1 MKYISSLLLGAVAVA
16 SAQDIVDVADSNG
29 FTTLVAAV
37 TAAGLVATLQGDGP
51 FTVFAPD
58 DDAFAALPVG
68 FIEYLLEPDSKDE
81 LTAVLLYHVLAGEVD
96 SATAIGLDGSSVPT
110 VGTENITI
118 SLMVDSLMINDA
130 TVIGADVEASN
141 GVIHVI
147 DKVLYPPS
155 LGDAPISLYDL
166 ADEASVFTTLLAAAN
181 ATGVTESILKD
192 KGPYT
197 ILAPTDDAFDKLP
210 DGTVEALLNDLP
222 TLTKILAYHVIPGRV
237 FAETIV
243 TLETAKTLSGIDVT
257 ITVDE
262 GMVFVNNAMVTGPD
276 AFASNGLVH
285 IIDTVLLPP
294 TIFDLGVEA
303 GIFTTLL
310 AAVQAANL
318 TSALT
323 GNGPI
328 TLLAPTDEAF
338 DKLPPGTVDLLLNDI
353 DALTAILL
361 YHVISG
367 EVRAE
372 TIVTLNSAETL
383 NGADVSIAAVGGMV
397 MINDAT
403 VVDADVVASNG
414 VVHVI
419 DRVLLPPT
427 ETAAPTNAPTPSA
440 SSGAAF
446 GVISTVS
453 VIMGAIGC
461 SMHF

>member
-16 SAQDIVDVADSNG
+16 SAQDIVDVAVSNG

-68 FIEYLLEPDSKDE
+68 LLEFLLEPDSKDD

-155 LGDAPISLYDL
+155 LGAPVNLYDL
-166 ADEASVFTTLLAAAN
+166 ADEAAVFTTLLAAAD

-210 DGTVEALLNDLP
+210 DGKLDALLNDLP
-222 TLTKILAYHVIPGRV
+222 TLTNILSYHVIPGRV
-237 FAETIV
+237 TS
-243 TLETAKTLSGIDVT
+243 T
-257 ITVDE
+257 
-262 GMVFVNNAMVTGPD
+262 D
-276 AFASNGLVH
+276 AFASNGVVH

-294 TIFDLGVEA
+294 T
-303 GIFTTLL
+303 
-310 AAVQAANL
+310 
-318 TSALT
+318 
-323 GNGPI
+323 
-328 TLLAPTDEAF
+328 
-338 DKLPPGTVDLLLNDI
+338 
-353 DALTAILL
+353 
-361 YHVISG
+361 
-367 EVRAE
+367 
-372 TIVTLNSAETL
+372 
-383 NGADVSIAAVGGMV
+383 
-397 MINDAT
+397 
-403 VVDADVVASNG
+403 
-414 VVHVI
+414 
-419 DRVLLPPT
+419 
-427 ETAAPTNAPTPSA
+427 TNAPTPKPNAPTPTTNIMDHRHKHPHTFKKKKTLKAKRKKAKRRKAQKKKAQKKKYHRHKHSHTHKKKKTPKSNKKKAQMKKTQKKKSHGHKHSHTVKKKKTPMANKKKAQKKKAQKKNFPGAQFTYNPTGNMSSSHSSRKEIPVRSVQAAA
-440 SSGAAF
+440 SYDESVNRF
-446 GVISTVS
+446 GS
-453 VIMGAIGC
+453 
-461 SMHF
+461 